1 MAANIQFSIDY
12 DAKLSPSAQLGM
24 AAADEHADD
33 RWKRVTDAAILAV
46 ARRLPEFTVDD
57 VLDELASIPN
67 APDTH
72 NLAAL
77 GPRMKRV
84 SKELNYMAATD
95 RVKRSKRPEKNGN
108 LHRVWLSKVCHG
120 GNQ

>member
-1 MAANIQFSIDY
+1 MTQLAMDY
-12 DAKLSPSAQLGM
+12 EGKLPVSAQLGM
-24 AAADEHADD
+24 AAADSHANEVW
-33 RWKRVTDAAILAV
+33 RRVTDAAILAV
-46 ARRLPEFTVDD
+46 ARRLPEFTVDE
-57 VLDELASIPN
+57 VLEELASIPN

-84 SKELNYMAATD
+84 ASELKYMVATD

-108 LHRVWLSKVCHG
+108 LHRIWKSLVFLEK
-120 GNQ
+120 